1 MMVNT
6 LLDQKTDMYFTM
18 KCPGECDGCRYKK
31 RVPGDVD
38 RIDREPRYYC
48 SLIFVGKENC
58 KDEEKSL

>member
-1 MMVNT
+1 MKEDNF
-6 LLDQKTDMYFTM
+6 LM

-48 SLIFVGKENC
+48 GLIYEKENC